1 MSGFFSRLFG
11 KTGGGA
17 SFDTVD
23 AATLRDWLGSRDD
36 ITLVD
41 VRGADEFVG
50 PLGHIAGARN
60 LPLGELPAR
69 LAELAPLR
77 ERTLVLA
84 CLTDRRSGEACRQLV
99 AAGFPRVVLL
109 GGGMRGW
116 HARGF
121 AVEGASAS

>member
-1 MSGFFSRLFG
+1 MSGFFSRLLG
-11 KTGGGA
+11 KAGSGP
-17 SFDTVD
+17 SFDTID
-23 AATLRDWLGSRDD
+23 AATLHDWLGTRDD
-36 ITLVD
+36 VILVD

-60 LPLGELPAR
+60 LPLGEPSAR
-69 LAELAPLR
+69 RVELEPLR
-77 ERTLVLA
+77 ERTMVLA
-84 CLTDRRSGEACRQLV
+84 CLTDRRSAEACRQLV